1 MHANGSAYAKPS
13 PVAKAMADKTA
24 RSGSRWTKKT
34 DEPQIYADGDRKSER
49 RFIITVAP
57 SIRAGPHLS
66 PFDALNACSGQACHI
81 ASRGSLLPPGSFP
94 SRRDWCNRAYGTSR
108 WTEGFAGSANVSMD
122 RYAVFVHAIVPPAVR
137 RLVYDQAKP
146 EIRSLGLVQ
155 SPGSVAND
163 SDE

>member
-1 MHANGSAYAKPS
+1 MDPPTQSLRRDRQRKKQTNR
-13 PVAKAMADKTA
+13 
-24 RSGSRWTKKT
+24 RST
-34 DEPQIYADGDRKSER
+34 QIYADEDRKSER
-49 RFIITVAP
+49 RLTIAVAP

-66 PFDALNACSGQACHI
+66 PFTFHFSPFDALNACSGRAFHI
-81 ASRGSLLPPGSFP
+81 SHLFLPPSSFP
-94 SRRDWCNRAYGTSR
+94 SRRTWCNTHHGTSR

-122 RYAVFVHAIVPPAVR
+122 RDAVFIHAIVPPAVR

-155 SPGSVAND
+155 SPGSVADD